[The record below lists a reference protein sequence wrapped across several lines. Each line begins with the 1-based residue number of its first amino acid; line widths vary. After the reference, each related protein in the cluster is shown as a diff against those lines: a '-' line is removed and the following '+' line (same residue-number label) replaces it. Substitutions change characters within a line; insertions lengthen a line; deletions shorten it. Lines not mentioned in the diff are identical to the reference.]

1 MRDLLFHLQPTA
13 PTSLQAQIR
22 EKIVTAIV
30 DGQLPEGDRMPSSR
44 QLARDLKVSR
54 NTVTLAYQSLVD
66 DGFLAGRE
74 RSGYFVGH
82 ARLEAAKPLLRRT
95 ILAAAS
101 AVPSLDW
108 QSRIAIHPAS
118 QANLTKPEDWAQYPY
133 PFIYGQVDANLFPIA
148 EWRDCSRQAMGRRWM
163 EDWAAD
169 HHATDDPMLVDQVR
183 TRLLPRR
190 GVMAAEN
197 EILITLGAQQALYLL
212 SALLVTPMTT
222 TAFENPGYPD
232 VRNIF
237 ALATKR
243 LVPIPV
249 DRDGLVVDERLDGCD
264 VVYATPSHQAPTTVT
279 MTEARRLALL
289 DKARE
294 QDFVIIEDDYEF
306 ETNYVCAP
314 LPALKSLDRDGRVI
328 YVGSLSKTIFPG
340 LRLGY
345 VAGPKALIE
354 EARALRRL
362 MVRHPPTNCQRTA
375 ALFLQFGHHDAMILK
390 LRRAYGER
398 WHLMGEAIERHLP
411 MLERN
416 PSHGG
421 SSVWVKGGASFDAD
435 ALATA
440 ALAEGVV
447 IEPGSAFFASET
459 PKRNFMRLG
468 FSSIETDKINEG
480 ILRLAGLIG
489 AGLRRPA
496 PASRRQNGF
505 ARAQNA
511 G

>member
-30 DGQLPEGDRMPSSR
+30 GGQLPEGDRMPSSR
-44 QLARDLKVSR
+44 ALARDLKVSR

-74 RSGYFVGH
+74 RSGYYVNRATLESAQPTPRRIAVTVGGSKVDW
-82 ARLEAAKPLLRRT
+82 ASRLAIVPGAQRNVAKP
-95 ILAAAS
+95 
-101 AVPSLDW
+101 D
-108 QSRIAIHPAS
+108 
-118 QANLTKPEDWAQYPY
+118 NWAKYPY
-133 PFIYGQVDANLFPIA
+133 PFIYGQVDVALFPIA
-148 EWRDCSRQAMGRRWM
+148 EWRDCARQALGRRWL

-169 HHATDDPMLVDQVR
+169 HHAADDAMLVEQIR

-190 GVMAAEN
+190 GVMAGDN
-197 EILITLGAQQALYLL
+197 EILITVGAQHALYLL
-212 SALLVTPMTT
+212 SALLITAQTT
-222 TAFENPGYPD
+222 VAVEDPGYPD

-237 ALATKR
+237 ALATNR

-249 DRDGLVVDERLDGCD
+249 DGDGLITDERLDGCD
-264 VVYATPSHQAPTTVT
+264 LVYASPSHQAPTTVT

-289 DKARE
+289 EKARA

-314 LPALKSLDRDGRVI
+314 LPALKSLDRDGRVL
-328 YVGSLSKTIFPG
+328 YVGSLSKTVFPG

-345 VAGPKALIE
+345 LVGPPELIK

-362 MVRHPPTNCQRTA
+362 MVRHPPNNSQRTA
-375 ALFLQFGHHDAMILK
+375 ALFLQLGHHDAMILK
-390 LRRAYGER
+390 LRRTYGER
-398 WHLMGEAIERHLP
+398 WRIIGEAIERHLP
-411 MLERN
+411 MLTRM

-421 SSVWVKGGASFDAD
+421 SSVWLQGLPGLDAD
-435 ALATA
+435 ALAVS

-447 IEPGSAFFASET
+447 IEAGSVFFANGSAR
-459 PKRNFMRLG
+459 RNCFRLG
-468 FSSIETDKINEG
+468 FSSIDASRIEDGIKVLAKLIQGRETRPGANK
-480 ILRLAGLIG
+480 LAGT
-489 AGLRRPA
+489 
-496 PASRRQNGF
+496 SRRGSL
-505 ARAQNA
+505 ALP
-511 G
+511 

>member
-44 QLARDLKVSR
+44 QLAHDLKVSR

-82 ARLEAAKPLLRRT
+82 ARLETAQPTLRRPP
-95 ILAAAS
+95 AAS
-101 AVPSLDW
+101 ASG
-108 QSRIAIHPAS
+108 QAAS
-118 QANLTKPEDWAQYPY
+118 QTGWTARLAVRPSAQINLVKPDNWSTYPY
-133 PFIYGQVDANLFPIA
+133 PFIYGQVDAGLFPVA
-148 EWRDCSRQAMGRRWM
+148 EWRDCARQAMGRRWM
-163 EDWAAD
+163 DDWAAD
-169 HHATDDPMLVDQVR
+169 HQSNDDPMLVEQIR

-190 GVMAAEN
+190 GVMAAES
-197 EILITLGAQQALYLL
+197 EILVTMGAQHALYLL
-212 SALLVTPMTT
+212 SNLLITPMTT
-222 TAFENPGYPD
+222 AAFENPGYPD
-232 VRNIF
+232 ARNIF
-237 ALATKR
+237 GLATQR
-243 LVPIPV
+243 LIPLPV
-249 DRDGLVVDERLDGCD
+249 DRAGLIVDCRLDGCD

-289 DKARE
+289 EKARE

-306 ETNYVCAP
+306 ETNFVCAP
-314 LPALKSLDRDGRVI
+314 LPSLKSLDRDGRVL

-345 VAGPKALIE
+345 LVGPKALIE

-375 ALFLQFGHHDAMILK
+375 ALFLQLGHHDAMILK

-398 WHLMGEAIERHLP
+398 WHVLGEAIERHLP
-411 MLERN
+411 MLERT

-421 SSVWVKGGASFDAD
+421 SSVWLKGAEGKLDSD
-435 ALATA
+435 ALAAA
-440 ALAEGVV
+440 ALAQGVV
-447 IEPGSAFFASET
+447 IEAGSAFFAERPARKNS
-459 PKRNFMRLG
+459 FRLG
-468 FSSIETDKINEG
+468 FSSIESSKIVPG
-480 ILRLAGLIG
+480 IKVLAGL
-489 AGLRRPA
+489 LR
-496 PASRRQNGF
+496 
-505 ARAQNA
+505 
-511 G
+511 

>member
-44 QLARDLKVSR
+44 QLAHDLKVSR

-74 RSGYFVGH
+74 RSGYFVGK
-82 ARLEAAKPLLRRT
+82 ARLETAKPTLRRELPVSVQAKPPSSDHWT
-95 ILAAAS
+95 TRLALR
-101 AVPSLDW
+101 PST
-108 QSRIAIHPAS
+108 QI
-118 QANLTKPEDWAQYPY
+118 NLTKPSDWAQYPY
-133 PFIYGQVDANLFPIA
+133 PFVYGQVDANLFPIA
-148 EWRDCSRQAMGRRWM
+148 EWRDCARQAMGRRWI
-163 EDWAAD
+163 EDWASD
-169 HHATDDPMLVDQVR
+169 HHANDDPLLVEQIR

-190 GVMAAEN
+190 GVMAAED
-197 EILITLGAQQALYLL
+197 EILITVGAQHALYLL

-222 TAFENPGYPD
+222 AAFETPGYPD

-243 LVPIPV
+243 LIPLPV
-249 DRDGLVVDERLDGCD
+249 DRSGLVVDDRLDGSD
-264 VVYATPSHQAPTTVT
+264 VVYTTPSHQAPTTVT

-314 LPALKSLDRDGRVI
+314 LPSLKSLDRDGRVI

-345 VAGPKALIE
+345 LVAPRALIQ

-362 MVRHPPTNCQRTA
+362 MLRHPPNNSQRTA
-375 ALFLQFGHHDAMILK
+375 ALFLQLGHHDAMILK
-390 LRRAYGER
+390 LRRVLGDR
-398 WHLMGEAIERHLP
+398 WRIMGEALERHLP
-411 MLERN
+411 MLERT

-421 SSVWVKGGASFDAD
+421 SSVWLKGAASFDSD
-435 ALATA
+435 ALALA
-440 ALAEGVV
+440 ALAQGIV
-447 IEPGSAFFASET
+447 IEPGGPFFTPES

-468 FSSIETDKINEG
+468 FSSIDASRIEDGVRK
-480 ILRLAGLIG
+480 LSQMLIPTG
-489 AGLRRPA
+489 SA
-496 PASRRQNGF
+496 PAAGSSRGRSL
-505 ARAQNA
+505 ALP
-511 G
+511 

>member
-44 QLARDLKVSR
+44 QLAKDLNVSR

-66 DGFLAGRE
+66 DGFLSGRE
-74 RSGYFVGH
+74 RSGYYVGH
-82 ARLEAAKPLLRRT
+82 ARLETAKPTLRR
-95 ILAAAS
+95 AQPGAQS
-101 AVPSLDW
+101 APGAHAVDW
-108 QSRIAIHPAS
+108 QARFTMEPSAQVNVAKPDNWAKHPF
-118 QANLTKPEDWAQYPY
+118 

-163 EDWAAD
+163 EDWASD
-169 HHATDDPMLVDQVR
+169 HLASDDPMLVEQVR

-197 EILITLGAQQALYLL
+197 EILITLGAQHAVFLL
-212 SALLVTPMTT
+212 SNLLVTQQTVVG
-222 TAFENPGYPD
+222 FENPGYTD
-232 VRNIF
+232 ARNIF
-237 ALATKR
+237 SLATRR
-243 LVPIPV
+243 LKPIPV
-249 DRDGLVVDERLDGCD
+249 DKDGLIVDERLDGCH

-279 MTEARRLALL
+279 MTESRRLALL
-289 DKARE
+289 DKARD

-345 VAGPKALIE
+345 LVGPPQLIE

-362 MVRHPPTNCQRTA
+362 MIRHPPNNCQRTA
-375 ALFLQFGHHDAMILK
+375 ALFLQLGHHDAMILK

-398 WHLMGEAIERHLP
+398 WHVMGDAIEKHLP

-421 SSVWVKGGASFDAD
+421 SSVWLKGPEAFDAD
-435 ALATA
+435 ALAAA
-440 ALAEGVV
+440 ALAQGVV
-447 IEPGSAFFASET
+447 IEPGRAFFASDT
-459 PKRNFMRLG
+459 PRRNFFRLG
-468 FSSIETDKINEG
+468 FSSIG
-480 ILRLAGLIG
+480 
-489 AGLRRPA
+489 
-496 PASRRQNGF
+496 ASRIEDGIKVLSRVVQSTS
-505 ARAQNA
+505 RAFSGALQRRLIAA
-511 G
+511 GN

>member
-13 PTSLQAQIR
+13 PASLQAQIR

-74 RSGYFVGH
+74 RSGYFVCH
-82 ARLEAAKPLLRRT
+82 ARLDGASPLRSRP
-95 ILAAAS
+95 ASAAS
-101 AVPSLDW
+101 LSSADSQVFWPSRL
-108 QSRIAIHPAS
+108 AI
-118 QANLTKPEDWAQYPY
+118 QAGAQINLVKPENWAKYPY
-133 PFIYGQVDANLFPIA
+133 PFVYGQVDAGLFPIA
-148 EWRDCSRQAMGRRWM
+148 EWRDCARQAMGRRWM

-169 HHATDDPMLVDQVR
+169 HHANDDPMLVEQVR

-190 GVMAAEN
+190 GVMAAED
-197 EILITLGAQQALYLL
+197 EILITMGAQHALYLL
-212 SALLVTPMTT
+212 SALLVTPLT
-222 TAFENPGYPD
+222 TAAFEDPGYPD

-249 DRDGLVVDERLDGCD
+249 DQDGLLVDERLDGCD
-264 VVYATPSHQAPTTVT
+264 LVYATPSHQAPTTVT

-289 DKARE
+289 EKARE
-294 QDFVIIEDDYEF
+294 QDFVVIEDDYEF

-314 LPALKSLDRDGRVI
+314 LPSLKSLDRDGRVL

-345 VAGPKALIE
+345 LVGPKALIE

-362 MVRHPPTNCQRTA
+362 MVRHPPNNSQRTA

-390 LRRAYGER
+390 LRRAFGER
-398 WHLMGEAIERHLP
+398 WRVIGEAIGRHLP

-421 SSVWVKGGASFDAD
+421 SSVWLKGDEAFDGD
-435 ALATA
+435 ALAAA
-440 ALAEGVV
+440 ALAEGAV
-447 IEPGSAFFASET
+447 IEPGSAFFALGA
-459 PKRNFMRLG
+459 PKRNYLRLG
-468 FSSIETDKINEG
+468 FSSIDVGRIDDGVKILG
-480 ILRLAGLIG
+480 RLMRNRAHSVGVAARKGL
-489 AGLRRPA
+489 AT
-496 PASRRQNGF
+496 
-505 ARAQNA
+505 ARS
-511 G
+511 

>member
-13 PTSLQAQIR
+13 PASLQAQIR

-44 QLARDLKVSR
+44 QLAHDLKVSR

-74 RSGYFVGH
+74 RSGYFVGR
-82 ARLEAAKPLLRRT
+82 ARLETAQPGLRNYPVAT
-95 ILAAAS
+95 AS
-101 AVPSLDW
+101 NEA
-108 QSRIAIHPAS
+108 AS
-118 QANLTKPEDWAQYPY
+118 QADWAARLAVRPSAQINLAKPENWLKYPY
-133 PFIYGQVDANLFPIA
+133 PFIYGQVDAGLFPVA
-148 EWRDCSRQAMGRRWM
+148 EWRDCARQAMGRRWM
-163 EDWAAD
+163 DDWAAD
-169 HHATDDPMLVDQVR
+169 HQANDDPMLIEQIR

-197 EILITLGAQQALYLL
+197 EIIVTMGAQHALYLL
-212 SALLVTPMTT
+212 SNLLITPMTT
-222 TAFENPGYPD
+222 AAFENPGYPD
-232 VRNIF
+232 ARNIF
-237 ALATKR
+237 SLATKR
-243 LVPIPV
+243 LVPLPV
-249 DRDGLVVDERLDGCD
+249 DRDGLIVDCRLDGCD

-289 DKARE
+289 EKARE

-314 LPALKSLDRDGRVI
+314 LPSLKSLDRDGRVI

-345 VAGPKALIE
+345 MAGPKALIE

-362 MVRHPPTNCQRTA
+362 MIRHPPTNCQRTA

-398 WHLMGEAIERHLP
+398 WHVLGEAIERHLP

-421 SSVWVKGGASFDAD
+421 SSVWLTGVEGEIDTDELAKR
-435 ALATA
+435 ALAQ
-440 ALAEGVV
+440 GVV
-447 IEPGSAFFASET
+447 IEAGSAFFAGQ
-459 PKRNFMRLG
+459 PARRNCFRLG
-468 FSSIETDKINEG
+468 FSSIETGKIEPG
-480 ILRLAGLIG
+480 VKLLAGL
-489 AGLRRPA
+489 LK
-496 PASRRQNGF
+496 
-505 ARAQNA
+505 
-511 G
+511 

>member
-1 MRDLLFHLQPTA
+1 MRDLLFHVQPTA

-44 QLARDLKVSR
+44 QLAHDLKVSR

-82 ARLEAAKPLLRRT
+82 ARLEAAKPSVRKQLV
-95 ILAAAS
+95 IGAAAGTNRIDWRGRIKIQ
-101 AVPSLDW
+101 PS
-108 QSRIAIHPAS
+108 S
-118 QANLTKPEDWAQYPY
+118 QANLNKPEKWSQYPY
-133 PFIYGQVDANLFPIA
+133 PFIYGQVDAELFPIA
-148 EWRDCSRQAMGRRWM
+148 EWRDCARQAMGRRWVD
-163 EDWAAD
+163 DWAAD
-169 HHATDDPMLVDQVR
+169 HHANDDPMLVEQVR

-197 EILITLGAQQALYLL
+197 EILITMGAQQALYLL
-212 SALLVTPMTT
+212 SALLISPMTT
-222 TAFENPGYPD
+222 AAFENPGYPD

-243 LVPIPV
+243 LIPLAV
-249 DRDGLVVDERLDGCD
+249 DRAGLVVDERLDGCD
-264 VVYATPSHQAPTTVT
+264 VVYTTPSHQAPTTVT

-289 DKARE
+289 DKARQ

-345 VAGPKALIE
+345 LVGPKALID

-398 WHLMGEAIERHLP
+398 WRVIGEAIEKHLP

-421 SSVWVKGGASFDAD
+421 SSMWLKGVPVLDTD
-435 ALATA
+435 ALAAA
-440 ALAEGVV
+440 ALAQGVV
-447 IEPGSAFFASET
+447 TEPGSIFFAGDE
-459 PKRNFMRLG
+459 PKRNYLRLG
-468 FSSIETDKINEG
+468 FSSIDAGRIEEG
-480 ILRLAGLIG
+480 IKILAKLMPT
-489 AGLRRPA
+489 RSRQPPA
-496 PASRRQNGF
+496 APRGRVTAA
-505 ARAQNA
+505 AR